1 MRKEL
6 SLILILLFVSTNLFG
21 QKVSI
26 ERTCFNTGWDEY
38 GPRMVNGSFYC
49 LSASFDEGLPMM
61 DPNTN
66 KPFSDLY
73 LINGCKIDHAR
84 FHTWEF
90 GEGTSMSSNFY
101 DGPLTGDSTILFFTN
116 NHGLESNVKLG
127 VFYAYKKKGKWE
139 NAIAFPFNSLSY
151 NVSHPYYDAKT
162 GNLYFAS
169 DKGNTEENQDLYV
182 CTFDGKKFSE
192 PKKINAA
199 ISSKND
205 MAPYFYHGVLY
216 FTSNG
221 HGSMGGYDLFKLK
234 DDKVVSM
241 GVDFNTIYDDLTI
254 MFETDSSGY
263 FATSRFSKGKEDDI
277 VKFMIRT
284 ERESIT
290 PIDTVQQI
298 LAVNTT
304 PIEQLVAV
312 KEQVDSLRD
321 LAAKSGVSSDLFAFL
336 DLALEQYKND
346 FPESFSDKSLEEINT
361 RITELKAIIS
371 LVNQQIDI
379 EKAQSV
385 TANND
390 DVTTFQNTPIS
401 INVLEND
408 LSANGGFNAASIDLD
423 PTKPGIQST
432 MTTEQ
437 GTWSAKDG
445 IVTFVALPTFTGNAT
460 INYTVSDNNGKV
472 SNSASIRVNV
482 TPNIGNPIANNDV
495 ASTPKDTPIT
505 VNVLSNDIVPSGS
518 LDKLS
523 IDLDQNLSGIQPNVT
538 NPQGSWSVNEGKV
551 EFTPINSFAGIASIN
566 YTVNDNNGKT
576 SNPASLNINVS
587 TVNDNPIA
595 TNDVASTNEETPIT
609 IDVLQNDTAPNGLNK
624 STLDLDM
631 NSSGIQP
638 NLKTKEGNWTS
649 KEGQVNFIPTDSFNG
664 NASINYTV
672 NDNKGK
678 KSNTASISVNVL
690 NTGEVALANNDAATT
705 FENKPLKINILSNDK
720 YSNSGGEPTID
731 LDPSKPGIQSTL
743 STPEG
748 TWTVNSGEVTFTPM
762 SNFIGKAQ
770 LSYTITD
777 DNGKC
782 SNVAK
787 VSINVIPQIEKPIAN
802 NDDAFTAK
810 NKPVKIDVLSND
822 CASTGKLENESI
834 DLNQDKSGIQSTITT
849 DQGIWIVKDGNVTF
863 SPIND
868 FSGTGNINYTVN
880 DSDGNMS
887 NVAMLRVEV
896 SSRNDTPLAN
906 NDVASTPKN
915 TPITVDVLA
924 NDNSINGNLIPSSI
938 DLDSNT
944 PGIQLTLTTQQGK
957 WSVIDGNIQFVPIA
971 NFSGNAQLNY
981 TVTDDLGNTS
991 NIASLS
997 VNVSSQSGI
1006 PVANNDVFNTPE
1018 DTPIAMN
1025 ILENDLA
1032 TTGKLNLDGVDLD
1045 PTAQGIQTTIST
1057 TQGTWTVKGGVVTFN
1072 PAQDFTGNANLNYT
1086 VNDQSGI
1093 CSNSASIRINVSSVN
1108 DAPIA
1113 VNDVATTIQSTPI
1126 THSVT
1131 NNDRDLDGTLDNS
1144 SVDLDL
1150 NSAGIQTEINNAKGK
1165 WQVEGGQVTFQP
1177 ASDII
1182 GMATIT
1188 YTVKDNN
1195 GATSNP
1201 ATLSIEVTKPQNIP
1215 VASNIQATNDVANT
1229 LEDTPISL
1237 NVSSND
1243 VATDGK
1249 LNLKSVDLD
1258 PTKPGFQST
1267 FSNTQG
1273 SWNVNNAVV
1282 SFTPATNFNG
1292 TTVIP
1297 YTISDVNGLC
1307 SNVATLSINVQSV
1320 NDAPIANDDAA
1331 STSESTAV
1339 IFAVNN
1345 NDNDIDGTID
1355 INSIDLDPNK
1365 TGLQTEISD
1374 AQGVWT
1380 VLDGQV
1386 SFNPAKGFSGAATI
1400 RYTIMDNNAAVSN
1413 QATISVSV
1421 SKNTLSATNNNT
1433 STETQPLQLDVIN
1446 SIIDQSQIENIQ
1458 FNFDSYEIT
1467 PEYKT
1472 YLRGLS
1478 MLIKANKNWNIHLSG
1493 HTDNVG
1499 EDIYNI
1505 HLSEQR
1511 SISAKKFLVS
1521 CGVEADRLTYDFF
1534 GESKPVATNQTP
1546 EGRYKNRRVEI
1557 KALIRK

>member
-1 MRKEL
+1 VRKEL
-6 SLILILLFVSTNLFG
+6 SLLLILLFVSTNFFG

-61 DPNTN
+61 DPFTN

-84 FHTWEF
+84 FNTWEF

-127 VFYAYKKKGKWE
+127 VFYAYKNKGKWV

-151 NVSHPYYDAKT
+151 NVSHPFYDAKT

-182 CTFDGKKFSE
+182 CSFDGMKFSE

-199 ISSKND
+199 TSSKND

-277 VKFMIRT
+277 VKFIIRT

-290 PIDTVQQI
+290 PIDTVQQV
-298 LAVNTT
+298 LAVNST

-321 LAAKSGVSSDLFAFL
+321 IAAKSGVSSDLFAFL

-346 FPESFSDKSLEEINT
+346 FPESFSDKSLEEINA

-390 DVTTFQNTPIS
+390 NVSAFQNTPIS

-408 LSANGGFNAASIDLD
+408 LAANGGFNKSSIDLD
-423 PTKPGIQST
+423 QSKPGIQST
-432 MTTEQ
+432 LTTEQ

-445 IVTFVALPTFTGNAT
+445 IVSFVSLPTFTGNAQIT
-460 INYTVSDNNGKV
+460 YTVSDNNGKV
-472 SNSASIRVNV
+472 SNSASISVNV
-482 TPNIGNPIANNDV
+482 TPNIGSPIANNDV
-495 ASTPKDTPIT
+495 ASTPKDTPVA
-505 VNVLSNDIVPSGS
+505 VNVLSNDIAPNGS

-523 IDLDQNLSGIQPNVT
+523 IDLDPNSTGIQSKLT
-538 NPQGSWSVNEGKV
+538 NTQGSWSVKDGKV

-566 YTVNDNNGKT
+566 YTVNDSNGKT
-576 SNPASLNINVS
+576 SNQASLSVNVS

-595 TNDVASTNEETPIT
+595 TNDVASTIEETPIT

-624 STLDLDM
+624 ATLDLDM
-631 NSSGIQP
+631 NTSGIQSS
-638 NLKTKEGNWTS
+638 LKTKEGNWTS
-649 KEGQVNFIPTDSFNG
+649 KDGQVNFTPIDNFNG
-664 NASINYTV
+664 NASINYAV

-678 KSNTASISVNVL
+678 TSNTASISVNVS
-690 NTGEVALANNDAATT
+690 NTGDAALANNDAATT

-720 YSNSGGEPTID
+720 FSNAGGEPTID
-731 LDPSKPGIQSTL
+731 IDPTKPGIQSTL

-748 TWTVNSGEVTFTPM
+748 TWTVNSGEITFTPM
-762 SNFIGKAQ
+762 SNYIGKAQ

-782 SNVAK
+782 SNVAN

-802 NDDAFTAK
+802 NDDAFTTK

-822 CASTGKLENESI
+822 CASIGNLENESI
-834 DLNQDKSGIQSTITT
+834 DLNQDKSGIQSTISTA
-849 DQGIWIVKDGNVTF
+849 QGIWLAKDGNVTF

-880 DSDGNMS
+880 DSDGNTS
-887 NVAMLRVEV
+887 NVATLRVEV
-896 SSRNDTPLAN
+896 SSGNDTPLAN

-938 DLDSNT
+938 DFDTNT
-944 PGIQLTLTTQQGK
+944 SGIQSTLTTQQGK
-957 WSVIDGNIQFVPIA
+957 WSVIDGNVHFVPAA

-981 TVTDDLGNTS
+981 TVTDDLGKIS

-1018 DTPIAMN
+1018 DTPITMN
-1025 ILENDLA
+1025 VLENDLA

-1045 PTAQGIQTTIST
+1045 TNTPGIQTKTAT
-1057 TQGTWTVKGGVVTFN
+1057 NQGTWTVKGGNVTFEPSQN
-1072 PAQDFTGNANLNYT
+1072 FTGNANLNYT

-1113 VNDVATTIQSTPI
+1113 INDVASTIQATPV
-1126 THSVT
+1126 THGVT
-1131 NNDRDLDGTLDNS
+1131 NNDSDADGTLDNA

-1165 WQVEGGQVTFQP
+1165 WRVEGGQVTFQP
-1177 ASDII
+1177 ASDVL
-1182 GMATIT
+1182 GTATIT
-1188 YTVKDNN
+1188 YTVKDNS
-1195 GATSNP
+1195 GAISNP
-1201 ATLSIEVTKPQNIP
+1201 ANLTIEIKKPENATIANN
-1215 VASNIQATNDVANT
+1215 VQANNDVATT
-1229 LEDTPISL
+1229 LEDTPISFD
-1237 NVSSND
+1237 VSSND
-1243 VATDGK
+1243 VATSGK
-1249 LNLKSVDLD
+1249 LNLESVDLD
-1258 PTKPGFQST
+1258 PVKTGVQTSFK
-1267 FSNTQG
+1267 NTQG
-1273 SWNVNNAVV
+1273 TWTVTNATVL
-1282 SFTPATNFNG
+1282 FTPALNYNG
-1292 TTVIP
+1292 NTAIS
-1297 YTISDVNGLC
+1297 YTISDKNGKI
-1307 SNVATLSINVQSV
+1307 SNSATLSINVNSV

-1331 STSESTAV
+1331 STNESTAV
-1339 IFAVNN
+1339 TFTVTN

-1355 INSIDLDPNK
+1355 TKSVDLDVSK
-1365 TGLQTEISD
+1365 VGLQTEITNS
-1374 AQGVWT
+1374 QGVWT
-1380 VLDGQV
+1380 VLEGLV
-1386 SFNPAKGFSGAATI
+1386 SFNPAKGFSGAAII
-1400 RYTIMDNNAAVSN
+1400 RYTIKDNNAAISN

-1421 SKNTLSATNNNT
+1421 SKNTLAANNNNT

-1478 MLIKANKNWNIHLSG
+1478 MLIKANPNWNIHLSG

-1499 EDIYNI
+1499 EDIYNVY
-1505 HLSEQR
+1505 LSEQR

-1521 CGVEADRLTYDFF
+1521 CGVEAERLTYDFF

-1557 KALIRK
+1557 KALIKK